1 MALLSA
7 SSVAGDSWMSWDL
20 LQAVFSE
27 VYELDVDEDVNKVL
41 FGLLQPV
48 QLQAGTMS
56 SRSSSHAHRKSK
68 AGKGGHSSKKVRIDG
83 SAEGVKLL
91 TPRLQRLVQNTSVQQ
106 VSDFNIML
114 QNLSLATQP
123 A

>member
-1 MALLSA
+1 
-7 SSVAGDSWMSWDL
+7 MSWYL

-48 QLQAGTMS
+48 QLQAGPTA

-68 AGKGGHSSKKVRIDG
+68 AGKGGHVTKQVCIDG

-91 TPRLQRLVQNTSVQQ
+91 TPRLQRLVQNTAMQQ

-114 QNLSLATQP
+114 QNLSLTTQP